1 MRLASSF
8 GSAARA
14 YAEHR
19 PDYAPAAV
27 QWALEAAPGCRVLDL
42 GAGTGK
48 LAGTLLGVG
57 AEVTA
62 VEPDPATLKVKSGT
76 SQLHVTVS
84 ADGYKPTGWVAAYE
98 GDTYLTSAQLVDGKA
113 VLEGEAWVALPRA
126 AQG

>member
-62 VEPDPATLKVKSGT
+62 VEPDPAMLRE
-76 SQLHVTVS
+76 LRR
-84 ADGYKPTGWVAAYE
+84 
-98 GDTYLTSAQLVDGKA
+98 
-113 VLEGEAWVALPRA
+113 ALPGVRA
-126 AQG
+126 LAGSAEDIPLPAGSVAHPATVDRLLRTL